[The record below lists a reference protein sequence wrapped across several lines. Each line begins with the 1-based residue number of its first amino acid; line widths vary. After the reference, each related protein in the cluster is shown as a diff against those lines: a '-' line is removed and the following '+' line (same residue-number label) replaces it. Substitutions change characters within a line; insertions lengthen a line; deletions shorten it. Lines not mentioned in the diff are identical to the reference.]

1 MAIVKMGGITHIEVG
16 CENGSGKKEK
26 RPANQLARS
35 QFKVLWIQ
43 VIARSPR
50 FSAFRCAF

>member
-35 QFKVLWIQ
+35 QLKVLWIQ
-43 VIARSPR
+43 VIAHPPR
-50 FSAFRCAF
+50 LLAFGCAL